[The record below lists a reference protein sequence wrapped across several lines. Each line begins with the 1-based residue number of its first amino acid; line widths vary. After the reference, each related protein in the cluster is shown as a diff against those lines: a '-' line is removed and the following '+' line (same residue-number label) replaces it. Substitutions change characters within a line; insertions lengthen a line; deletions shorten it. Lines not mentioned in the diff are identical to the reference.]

1 MPGKKSHPSQNAPSG
16 QKPSWTKKK
25 LSKTTKPKKASVETP
40 EEEPATPGLPLVLQQ
55 RILDIFRNTFA
66 DLFVAAATEED
77 RDAFVLTPLLQEI
90 KAALFA
96 RNFDAA
102 FSNARPALLDAYAAR
117 WSPTRAL
124 AYAAALTGLT
134 EHLET
139 LMLPVEEASAEDAE
153 VSGSPEGSKKNLR
166 VVSFGGGAAEIA
178 AFAAYL
184 HLVNAAKTP
193 EDNGEPLTGTIDLVD
208 SAPWGPVVE
217 ALHGSLTTLPALS
230 KYASAVAKATNAA
243 LVDPDLLSSA
253 FTRDNALTMSR
264 DQLAGRLETA
274 NGDGTPLLVTLLFT
288 LNELYTTGGI
298 GKTTAFLMNLTATVP
313 EGSLLLV
320 LDSPG
325 SYSEAAVGKESKKY
339 PMHWLMDHCLL
350 KPEQRESAQS
360 TGGRYWEKIDS
371 QDSVWFRLSES
382 VTYPIPLE
390 NMRYQ
395 LHLYRAIRS

>member
-40 EEEPATPGLPLVLQQ
+40 EEEPATPELPLVLQQ

-96 RNFDAA
+96 RDFDAA

-134 EHLET
+134 EHLEA
-139 LMLPVEEASAEDAE
+139 LMLPVEEASTEDAE
-153 VSGSPEGSKKNLR
+153 VSGAPEGPKKNLR

-184 HLVNAAKTP
+184 HLVNAPKTP

-208 SAPWGPVVE
+208 SAPWGPV
-217 ALHGSLTTLPALS
+217 
-230 KYASAVAKATNAA
+230 ATNAA
-243 LVDPDLLSSA
+243 LVDPGLLSSA
-253 FTRDNALTMSR
+253 FTHDNALTMSR
-264 DQLAGRLETA
+264 NQLAGRLGTA